1 MMRRLHVLVSWALIA
16 AGMIACTG
24 LVTLI
29 PSIDGLARVVLFFV
43 GMAGGGWIG
52 WVASGSPTLLL
63 GRFAKAWTQSP
74 ANEGTSGATRGA
86 RCALGAA
93 RCLGQAKPE
102 TIWHGGGHVLILG
115 AGRAA
120 DDAFLAAASSWS
132 EALVFVDTKGASER
146 LARADAVRLAPGCVD
161 GVRLN
166 PLLDIRRGPHAW
178 RDAIILASGL
188 VGVKAAE
195 ARAHVVTTLAIVL
208 LDHLHTAPRAARTLD
223 GVRQRL
229 LDPARTLG
237 EITSAVHES
246 DGGGAWRAHPEIARM
261 ARAWA
266 ADPDTALARLHEA
279 ERALRLLQDG
289 RLVEATCAHD
299 LRLADCASGG
309 ARTVI
314 VEAPPGEAARY
325 GPFFA
330 ALLGQLVAA
339 LTDAAETDA
348 WGRKKTRRVLLAIDD
363 AAVLG
368 AIPLL
373 AQRAQAAPR
382 CGLEVLVRANDM
394 EEAGIVFGGADGRFD
409 AIVAVGPQSPKTAA
423 SLSAHIGDRDA
434 IKLRRARGEGASARL
449 VPVFEGARISTLA
462 PAALARIPQHAAYIL
477 CRDQQPI
484 VGAPVELAGDGPR
497 LRMRKAPL
505 APVAHDWPQEAAPK
519 QATTLALPA
528 APLKAAA
535 LIENHK
541 SDSAARRLRVGL
553 SRGAK
558 GQ

>member
-16 AGMIACTG
+16 VGMIACAR
-24 LVTLI
+24 LAALI
-29 PSIDGLARVVLFFV
+29 PWIDGPARIALIFIGLIV
-43 GMAGGGWIG
+43 GGWLG
-52 WVASGSPTLLL
+52 WIASGSAILLL
-63 GRFAKAWTQSP
+63 AIGPIFQTGPLATNK
-74 ANEGTSGATRGA
+74 GYSGPTRGA
-86 RCALGAA
+86 GCALGAV

-120 DDAFLAAASSWS
+120 DEAFLAAASSWS
-132 EALVFVDTKGASER
+132 EALVFVDTKGASGR
-146 LARADAVRLAPGCVD
+146 LARVDAVRLAPGCTD

-166 PLLDIRRGPHAW
+166 PLLDLRRGPHAW

-188 VGVKAAE
+188 VGAKAGE
-195 ARAHVVTTLAIVL
+195 ARPQIVTALATVL
-208 LDHLHTAPRAARTLD
+208 LDHLHTAPLAARTLD

-229 LDPARTLG
+229 LDPARVFA
-237 EITSAVHES
+237 EIVGAVHES

-261 ARAWA
+261 ARAWTG
-266 ADPDTALARLHEA
+266 DPDTALARLHEA

-289 RLVEATCAHD
+289 RLVEATSAFE

-309 ARTVI
+309 ARTII

-330 ALLGQLVAA
+330 AVLGQLVAA
-339 LTDAAETDA
+339 LTDAVETDA
-348 WGRKKTRRVLLAIDD
+348 WGRRKIRRVLLAIDD

-382 CGLEVLVRANDM
+382 CGLEVLLRANDL
-394 EEAGIVFGGADGRFD
+394 EEAGMMFGGGRFD
-409 AIVAVGPQSPKTAA
+409 AIVAVGPQTPKSAA
-423 SLSAHIGDRDA
+423 GLSAHIGDSDA
-434 IKLRRARGEGASARL
+434 IKLRRARGDGMLARL
-449 VPVFEGARISTLA
+449 VPVFEGVKWPMLTAEKLSRA
-462 PAALARIPQHAAYIL
+462 PEHAAHIL
-477 CRDQQPI
+477 LRDQKPI
-484 VGAPVELAGDGPR
+484 YVAPIELADDGPSQ
-497 LRMRKAPL
+497 RMRTVPL
-505 APVAHDWPQEAAPK
+505 PPVVHAWTAEAAPK
-519 QATTLALPA
+519 PATTLAPPA
-528 APLKAAA
+528 APVKAAA
-535 LIENHK
+535 LIENRK

-558 GQ
+558 NQ